1 MISSY
6 KLFCKGIYHFSQGLN
21 IRGYNSYCRM
31 VKNNNRKKELDKQR
45 TEWRKKH
52 RTLNGRIILFPEKP
66 PEHINARGSKVYN
79 WFWKSILL
87 ENTQQEIPAIISGI
101 KNQIKRES
109 DKKKIQVFRTMIGM
123 AEDAYQL
130 KRLEGIKDYDS
141 ELMLGK
147 QPVYNSEQG
156 VIYKGGSIYTTDY
169 TEDEDEI
176 IVRDVEGVIV
186 DALSTD
192 EKQDSEKLKTV
203 RNNTYKTWKYSEKL

>member
-1 MISSY
+1 MDVIV
-6 KLFCKGIYHFSQGLN
+6 
-21 IRGYNSYCRM
+21 IRRM
-31 VKNNNRKKELDKQR
+31 VKTNNRKKELDKQR

-52 RTLNGRIILFPEKP
+52 RTLNGRIILYPEKS

-79 WFWKSILL
+79 WFWKRILL
-87 ENTQQEIPAIISGI
+87 ETQPQEIPAIISGI

-109 DKKKIQVFRTMIGM
+109 DNKKIQVFRTMIGM

-147 QPVYNSEQG
+147 RPIYNSEQG
-156 VIYKGGSIYTTDY
+156 VIYKGGNIYTTDY

-186 DALSTD
+186 DALSSD
-192 EKQDSEKLKTV
+192 DKQESTKLKTV
-203 RNNTYKTWKYSEKL
+203 RNNTYKTWKYTEEL

>member
-1 MISSY
+1 
-6 KLFCKGIYHFSQGLN
+6 
-21 IRGYNSYCRM
+21 M
-31 VKNNNRKKELDKQR
+31 VKSNNRKKELDKQR
-45 TEWRKKH
+45 TEWRKQH
-52 RTLNGRIILFPEKP
+52 RTLNGRIILYPEKP

-130 KRLEGIKDYDS
+130 KRLEDIKDYDS
-141 ELMLGK
+141 ELMLGT

-156 VIYKGGSIYTTDY
+156 VIYKGGNIYTTDY

-192 EKQDSEKLKTV
+192 EKHDSEKLKTV